1 VRYDRWE
8 EEGTVVTSR
17 GIGSVLLPWVVRVLL
32 AVAAL
37 IAPII
42 TFRAFT
48 ESDTPDPVHEQRLRE
63 AHDAARQQPV
73 RSRTTTEPNA
83 STRP

>member
-1 VRYDRWE
+1 M
-8 EEGTVVTSR
+8 TSR
-17 GIGSVLLPWVVRVLL
+17 GIGAALLPWVIRVLL

-63 AHDAARQQPV
+63 ARDAARQPHD
-73 RSRTTTEPNA
+73 RTRTTTDPNA
-83 STRP
+83 NARP

>member
-1 VRYDRWE
+1 VE
-8 EEGTVVTSR
+8 EEGAVVTSR
-17 GIGSVLLPWVVRVLL
+17 GIGSALLPWVIRVLL

-37 IAPII
+37 IAPIV

-63 AHDAARQQPV
+63 ARDAARPPHD
-73 RSRTTTEPNA
+73 RTRTTADPNA
-83 STRP
+83 TTRP

>member
-1 VRYDRWE
+1 
-8 EEGTVVTSR
+8 VTSR
-17 GIGSVLLPWVVRVLL
+17 GIGSALLPWVIRVLL
-32 AVAAL
+32 ALAAL

-63 AHDAARQQPV
+63 ARDASRQQHD
-73 RSRTTTEPNA
+73 RSRTTAEPSA

>member
-1 VRYDRWE
+1 M
-8 EEGTVVTSR
+8 TNR
-17 GIGSVLLPWVVRVLL
+17 GIGSALLPWVIRVLL

-63 AHDAARQQPV
+63 ARNAARQQHDQS
-73 RSRTTTEPNA
+73 RSTADPNA
-83 STRP
+83 STSP